1 MLEPTALF
9 QWEPHVDQR
18 TLRADSMVVTLGSF
32 MDAGHTQ
39 RLVDDQLLQQLPNR
53 LVGTFDADQVI
64 DYAGHRPTITFDRN
78 RYTDYQAPQIAL
90 HLVTDRD
97 GRDFLL
103 LTGPEPSL
111 QWERMASA
119 VTYVIEQ
126 LGVQRT
132 VLVQT
137 MPAPAPHT
145 RPVVVTRYAN
155 DSSLVETPAALGTF
169 QLSAP
174 FSGVLTLR
182 LGEAGHRV
190 LGLLAHVP
198 HYLVDTDYPPAAA
211 AMISALRDATAL
223 ALPTDGLDLASAV
236 VRQQIDAQV
245 SANPELTEMVST
257 LETAFDE
264 FTERMRV
271 VPPTEQQLPS
281 ADEIG
286 AQFEDFLAGLTGSEP
301 GGRVAPDDSATPD
314 DSPPSTEQHG
324 PGTPG
329 DPDAPPPTA
338 V

>member
-18 TLRADSMVVTLGSF
+18 TMRADSLVVTLGSF

-64 DYAGHRPTITFDRN
+64 DYAGHRPVITFDQN
-78 RYTDYQAPQIAL
+78 RYTDYQPPRIAL

-111 QWERMASA
+111 QWERMAAA
-119 VTYVIEQ
+119 VKYVIEQ

-155 DSSLVETPAALGTF
+155 DSSLIETPPVLGTF

-182 LGEAGHRV
+182 LGEAGHQV

-211 AMISALRDATAL
+211 AMISALREATSL
-223 ALPTDGLDLASAV
+223 ALPADGFDLASAV

-245 SANPELTEMVST
+245 SANPELTEMIST

-264 FTERMRV
+264 FTQRMRV

-286 AQFEDFLAGLTGSEP
+286 AQFEDFLAGLTGEQ
-301 GGRVAPDDSATPD
+301 PDDPAASDDPGTPD
-314 DSPPSTEQHG
+314 DPRADDD
-324 PGTPG
+324 PG
-329 DPDAPPPTA
+329 APPPTA

>member
-9 QWEPHVDQR
+9 RWEPHIDQR
-18 TLRADSMVVTLGSF
+18 TVRADSLVVTLGSF

-39 RLVDDQLLQQLPNR
+39 QQVDDQLLQHLPNR

-64 DYAGHRPTITFDRN
+64 DYAGHRPVITFDRN
-78 RYTDYQAPQIAL
+78 RYSDYQAPQIAL

-97 GRDFLL
+97 DRDFLL

-111 QWERMASA
+111 QWERMAAA
-119 VTYVIEQ
+119 VKYVIEQ
-126 LGVQRT
+126 LDVRRT

-155 DSSLVETPAALGTF
+155 DSSLIETPPVLGTF
-169 QLSAP
+169 SLSAP

-182 LGEAGHRV
+182 LGEAGHHV

-198 HYLVDTDYPPAAA
+198 HYLVDADYPPAAA
-211 AMISALRDATAL
+211 AVISALREATSL
-223 ALPTDGLDLASAV
+223 ALPADGFDLASAV
-236 VRQQIDAQV
+236 VRRQIDAQV
-245 SANPELTEMVST
+245 AASPELAEMISS
-257 LETAFDE
+257 LEQAFDE
-264 FTERMRV
+264 FTERMRIV
-271 VPPTEQQLPS
+271 SPSEQQLPS

-286 AQFEDFLAGLTGSEP
+286 AQFEDFLAGLTGEGPEP
-301 GGRVAPDDSATPD
+301 DEPETP
-314 DSPPSTEQHG
+314 P
-324 PGTPG
+324 
-329 DPDAPPPTA
+329 AA